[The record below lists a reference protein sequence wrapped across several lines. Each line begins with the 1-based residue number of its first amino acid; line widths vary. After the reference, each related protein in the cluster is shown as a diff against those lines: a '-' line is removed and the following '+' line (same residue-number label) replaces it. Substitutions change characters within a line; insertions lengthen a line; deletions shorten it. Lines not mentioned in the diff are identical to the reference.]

1 VFTTRAGTPAKE
13 NAMTKRTATIKKK
26 TAARKPAGRR
36 CTECGGSNV
45 HPDCKGRRGQ
55 TIYVCRSCG
64 TLQGINLFE

>member
-36 CTECGGSNV
+36 C
-45 HPDCKGRRGQ
+45 KGRRGQ